1 MTSATAICRSC
12 GAEPSQGARFCGS
25 CGERLT
31 PAADHAEYKQVTVLF
46 ADVARSMDLA
56 AALDLERLR
65 EVMTDLVERSAA
77 VARRY
82 GGSVEYNG
90 DGIMALFGAPTALE
104 DHAFRACL
112 AGLEIQDEMSRLAA
126 AVQQC
131 DGIDVDVRV
140 GLNSG
145 RVIAGEIGSGAL
157 GYRATGETVGMA
169 QRMES
174 AAPAGAVM
182 MSESTARLVE
192 NVATLADPEWV
203 HIKGA
208 DEPVR
213 AYRLV
218 NVLLGDRPVDRAEA
232 RLVGRRWEM
241 AVLDALAER
250 AVDGRG
256 GVVRLVGPPG
266 IGKSRVARE
275 TAAMAAERGIEVAWT
290 LCGSH
295 TAEIPFYAV
304 SRLLRAV
311 TGVAGLDP
319 DAARQRLRSLI
330 PGADPQD
337 LLLLDD
343 LLGVADSEV
352 PLPRIAPDARRRRLT
367 ALVNTVSLARVQP
380 ALLIVEDAHWMDAVS
395 ESMLADL
402 LAVVPRTPAMVLITF
417 RPEYVGALAGM
428 ASAQTVSLGPLGD
441 SDTATLLTELLG
453 ADPSVQELVGV
464 IGDRAA
470 GNPFFAEEM
479 VRELAQRG
487 VLTGAHGNFTCRTDV
502 TEVSVPVTV
511 QAAISARIDRLS
523 EPAKR
528 TLHAAAVIGAH
539 FGAELLST
547 LDGEATTDELLH
559 VELIDQVR
567 FTPTAEYA
575 FRHPLIHA
583 VAYESQL
590 KSDRALWH
598 RRLAA
603 AMEQGAPDLADE
615 NAALIAEHL
624 HAAGDLP
631 TAYAWHMRAGT
642 WSASRD
648 IHAARLNWERARRIA
663 DELPDDSAGKLS
675 MRIAPRTMLCA
686 SDFHAS
692 AITESRGRFAELRE
706 LCSAAGDSVS
716 LAIGMTGQVTEYL
729 YVNRAPEAAVLAS
742 EQMDLLDSIGDPNLT
757 VGLSFS
763 AFATW
768 FNQADFARI
777 TRWTQR
783 VIDLAAGDPSVGAG
797 FGFASPLSA
806 AMAFRGIARWWH
818 GQPGWRDDLRDA
830 ISMAQ
835 AADPATQ
842 AFLLAWTYSVE
853 IAYGVLP
860 ADDSAVEA
868 SQQAVETAE
877 RVGNDNAVT
886 LAEYGL
892 GVALMYRD
900 SESERRRG
908 LELMDKALAMLRI
921 RVPSLVPVTE
931 MFAARERAKFG
942 DRDTAIPLIR
952 EALATL
958 RGQRSLGWV
967 IAGVAI
973 LVETLAERCA
983 DGDLIEAQDALDG
996 LNDMRSEHDSAI
1008 LDITILRLRTVLAK
1022 ARDED
1027 SRYRELLSDY
1037 RARAETL
1044 GFEGHIAWAST

>member
-1 MTSATAICRSC
+1 MTADTACRSC
-12 GAEPSQGARFCGS
+12 GSVPRGDARFCDQCGAPTAGS
-25 CGERLT
+25 RD
-31 PAADHAEYKQVTVLF
+31 AAEYKQVTVLF

-56 AALDLERLR
+56 AALDSERLR

-90 DGIMALFGAPTALE
+90 DGIMALFGAPKALE

-112 AGLEIQDEMSRLAA
+112 AGLDIQDEMSRLAA
-126 AVQQC
+126 AVKQR

-182 MSESTARLVE
+182 VSESTARLVE
-192 NVATLADPEWV
+192 NAARLADPEWV
-203 HIKGA
+203 RVKGA

-218 NVLLGDRPVDRAEA
+218 SVLLGDRPVDRAEA
-232 RLVGRRWEM
+232 SLVGRRWEM
-241 AVLDALAER
+241 AVLDAIAER

-275 TAAMAAERGIEVAWT
+275 TAAMAADRGIEVVWT
-290 LCGSH
+290 VCGSH
-295 TAEIPFYAV
+295 TAEIPFHAV

-319 DAARQRLRSLI
+319 DSARQRLRSLI

-337 LLLLDD
+337 LLLMDD
-343 LLGVADSEV
+343 LLGVADSDV
-352 PLPRIAPDARRRRLT
+352 PLPRIDPDARRRRLT
-367 ALVNTVSLARVQP
+367 ALVNTVSLARVAP

-395 ESMLADL
+395 ESMLADF

-417 RPEYVGALAGM
+417 RPEYCGALAGM

-487 VLTGAHGNFTCRTDV
+487 VLSGSHGRFTCRTDV
-502 TEVSVPVTV
+502 TELSVPVTV

-539 FGAELLST
+539 FGADLLAT

-559 VELIDQVR
+559 VELIDQIR

-598 RRLAA
+598 RRLAT
-603 AMEQGAPDLADE
+603 AMEQRAPDLADE

-624 HAAGDLP
+624 HAAGDLHA
-631 TAYAWHMRAGT
+631 AYAWHMRGGT

-648 IHAARLNWERARRIA
+648 ISAARWHWERARRIA
-663 DELPDDSAGKLS
+663 DELPDDASGTLS

-706 LCSAAGDSVS
+706 LCTAADDKVS
-716 LAIGMTGQVTEYL
+716 LVIGMTGQVTEYL
-729 YVNRAPEAAVLAS
+729 YVNRAREAAALAS
-742 EQMDLLDSIGDPNLT
+742 EQMDLLDSIGDPNLI
-757 VGLSFS
+757 VGLSFPV
-763 AFATW
+763 FTTW
-768 FNQADFARI
+768 FNQADFVKI
-777 TRWTQR
+777 SQWTQR
-783 VIDLAAGDPSVGAG
+783 VIELAVDDPTVGAG
-797 FGFASPLSA
+797 FGFAAPLSA
-806 AMAFRGIARWWH
+806 ALAFRGISRWWQ
-818 GQPGWRDDLRDA
+818 GQKGWRDDLSDA
-830 ISMAQ
+830 TSMAQ
-835 AADPATQ
+835 ATDPATLG
-842 AFLLAWTYSVE
+842 FVLAWTYGVE
-853 IAYGVLP
+853 IGYGVLR
-860 ADDSAVEA
+860 ADDCAIEA
-868 SQQAVETAE
+868 SQRAVESAK
-877 RVGNDNAVT
+877 RIGNDNAVT
-886 LAEYGL
+886 IAEYGL
-892 GVALMYRD
+892 GVALLYRE

-908 LELMDKALAMLRI
+908 LELMDQALAMLRV

-931 MFAARERAKFG
+931 MFAARERARIG
-942 DRDTAIPLIR
+942 DRDAAISVIR
-952 EALATL
+952 DALAIL
-958 RGQRSLGWV
+958 YERSSFGWV
-967 IAGVAI
+967 IAGVGI
-973 LVETLAERCA
+973 LVEALAERGA
-983 DGDLIEAQDALDG
+983 DSDLAEAQDALDE
-996 LNDMRSEHDSAI
+996 LNSFRSEHDSAI
-1008 LDITILRLRTVLAK
+1008 LDITILRLRTMLAK
-1022 ARDED
+1022 ARAED
-1027 SRYRELLSDY
+1027 SRYRELLRDY
-1037 RARAETL
+1037 RAQAESL
-1044 GFEGHIAWAST
+1044 GFEGHIAWASA

>member
-1 MTSATAICRSC
+1 MTSAIAACRSC
-12 GAEPSQGARFCGS
+12 GAEPSHGARFCSS

-46 ADVARSMDLA
+46 ADVARSMDIA

-90 DGIMALFGAPTALE
+90 DGIMALFGAPAALE

-112 AGLEIQDEMSRLAA
+112 AGLDIQDEMARLAA
-126 AVQQC
+126 TVKHH
-131 DGIDVDVRV
+131 DGLDIDVRV

-145 RVIAGEIGSGAL
+145 RVIAGEMGSGAL
-157 GYRATGETVGMA
+157 GYRATGKTVGMA

-174 AAPAGAVM
+174 AAPSGAVM
-182 MSESTARLVE
+182 LSESTARLVE

-208 DEPVR
+208 DDPVR

-232 RLVGRRWEM
+232 SLVGRRWEM
-241 AVLDALAER
+241 AVLDAIAER

-275 TAAMAAERGIEVAWT
+275 TAAMAADRGMEVMWT

-295 TAEIPFYAV
+295 AADMPFYAV

-311 TGVAGLDP
+311 TGVVGLDP
-319 DAARQRLRSLI
+319 DTARHRLRSLI

-343 LLGVADSEV
+343 LLGVADADV
-352 PLPRIAPDARRRRLT
+352 PLPRIDPDARRRRLT
-367 ALVNTVSLARVQP
+367 ALVNTVSLARVAP
-380 ALLIVEDAHWMDAVS
+380 ALVIVEDAHWMDAVS
-395 ESMLADL
+395 GSMLTGF
-402 LAVVPRTPAMVLITF
+402 LAVVPQTPAMVLITF
-417 RPEYVGALAGM
+417 RPEYTGPLAGM
-428 ASAQTVSLGPLGD
+428 ASAQTVSLGPLGH

-453 ADPSVQELVGV
+453 ADPSVRDLVGV
-464 IGDRAA
+464 IADRAA

-487 VLTGAHGNFTCRTDV
+487 VLTGSHGHFTCRADV
-502 TEVSVPVTV
+502 TDLSVPVTV
-511 QAAISARIDRLS
+511 QAAISARIDRLG

-539 FGAELLST
+539 FGAELLAT
-547 LDGEATTDELLH
+547 LDVDTTMDELLR
-559 VELIDQVR
+559 VELVDQVR

-575 FRHPLIHA
+575 FRHPLIQA

-590 KSDRALWH
+590 KSDRTLWH

-603 AMEQGAPDLADE
+603 AIEQLAPDLADE
-615 NAALIAEHL
+615 NAVLVAEHL
-624 HAAGDLP
+624 YAAGDLQA
-631 TAYAWHMRAGT
+631 AYAWHMRAGT

-648 IHAARLNWERARRIA
+648 IRAARLNWERARQIA
-663 DELPDDSAGKLS
+663 DELPDAGAGRLS

-692 AITESRGRFAELRE
+692 AITESRGRFDELRE
-706 LCSAAGDSVS
+706 LCGAAGDSVS

-729 YVNRAPEAAVLAS
+729 YANRAPEAAVLAT

-768 FNQADFARI
+768 FNQADFANI
-777 TRWTQR
+777 SRWTQR

-818 GQPGWRDDLRDA
+818 GQPGWREDLTDA
-830 ISMAQ
+830 MSMAK

-842 AFLLAWTYSVE
+842 GFLLAWTYSLE
-853 IAYGVLP
+853 IGYGVLQ

-868 SQQAVETAE
+868 SQRAVETAQ

-892 GVALMYRD
+892 GLALMYRH

-908 LELMDKALAMLRI
+908 LELMDKALAMLRV
-921 RVPSLVPVTE
+921 RVPSLVPVTQ
-931 MFAARERAKFG
+931 MFAARQRAKFG
-942 DRDTAIPLIR
+942 DRDTAIPVIR
-952 EALATL
+952 DALATL
-958 RGQRSLGWV
+958 REQRSLGWIV
-967 IAGVAI
+967 AGVAI
-973 LVETLAERCA
+973 LVEALAERRA
-983 DGDLIEAQDALDG
+983 DGDLAEAHDALAG
-996 LNDMRSEHDSAI
+996 LDDLYFDHGSAI
-1008 LDITILRLRTVLAK
+1008 VDITRLRLRALLAR

-1027 SRYRELLSDY
+1027 DQYRQLASDY
-1037 RARAETL
+1037 RAMAESL
-1044 GFEGHIAWAST
+1044 GFEGHMAWAST

>member
-1 MTSATAICRSC
+1 MTADTA
-12 GAEPSQGARFCGS
+12 CGS
-25 CGERLT
+25 CGRVLRGKARFCDQCGAPT
-31 PAADHAEYKQVTVLF
+31 AGPGDAAEYKQVTVLF

-112 AGLEIQDEMSRLAA
+112 AGLDIQDEMSRLAA
-126 AVQQC
+126 AVKQR
-131 DGIDVDVRV
+131 DGIEIDVRV

-157 GYRATGETVGMA
+157 GYRATGETVGLA

-174 AAPAGAVM
+174 TAPVGAVM
-182 MSESTARLVE
+182 VSESTARLVE
-192 NVATLADPEWV
+192 NAATLADPEWV
-203 HIKGA
+203 RIKGA
-208 DEPVR
+208 DRPVR

-232 RLVGRRWEM
+232 TLVGRRWEM
-241 AVLDALAER
+241 AVLDAIAER
-250 AVDGRG
+250 AIDGRG

-275 TAAMAAERGIEVAWT
+275 TAAMAADRGIEVVWT

-295 TAEIPFYAV
+295 TAEMPFYAV

-311 TGVAGLDP
+311 TGVVGLDP

-337 LLLLDD
+337 LLLLND
-343 LLGVADSEV
+343 LLGVADSDV
-352 PLPRIAPDARRRRLT
+352 PLPRIDPDARRRRLT
-367 ALVNTVSLARVQP
+367 ALVNTVSLARVAP
-380 ALLIVEDAHWMDAVS
+380 ALLIVEDVHWMDAVS
-395 ESMLADL
+395 ESMLTDF

-417 RPEYVGALAGM
+417 RPEYVGSLAGM

-453 ADPSVQELVGV
+453 ADASVQDLVGV

-487 VLTGAHGNFTCRTDV
+487 VLTGSHGHFTCRADV
-502 TEVSVPVTV
+502 TELSVPVTV
-511 QAAISARIDRLS
+511 QAAISARIDRLGDA
-523 EPAKR
+523 AKR

-539 FGAELLST
+539 FGAELLAT
-547 LDGEATTDELLH
+547 LDVETTMDELLR
-559 VELIDQVR
+559 VELVDQIR

-575 FRHPLIHA
+575 FRHPLIQA

-590 KSDRALWH
+590 KSDRARWH
-598 RRLAA
+598 RRLAGA
-603 AMEQGAPDLADE
+603 IEQLAPDLADE
-615 NAALIAEHL
+615 NAVLVAEHL
-624 HAAGDLP
+624 YAAGDLQA
-631 TAYAWHMRAGT
+631 AYAWHMRAGA

-648 IHAARLNWERARRIA
+648 IYAARLNWEKARVIA
-663 DELPDDSAGKLS
+663 DELPDDATGRLS

-692 AITESRGRFAELRE
+692 AITESSGRFAELRE
-706 LCSAAGDSVS
+706 LCAAAGDSVS

-729 YVNRAPEAAVLAS
+729 YVNRAPDAAVLAS

-757 VGLSFS
+757 VGLSFP

-768 FNQADFARI
+768 FNQADFAKI
-777 TRWTQR
+777 SRWTQR
-783 VIDLAAGDPSVGAG
+783 VIDLAADDPTVGAG

-806 AMAFRGIARWWH
+806 ALAFRGISRWWQ
-818 GQPGWRDDLRDA
+818 GQKGWRDDLRDA
-830 ISMAQ
+830 TTMAQ
-835 AADPATQ
+835 TTDPATLG
-842 AFLLAWTYSVE
+842 FVLAWTYGVE
-853 IAYGVLP
+853 IGYGVLR
-860 ADDSAVEA
+860 ADDCAIEA
-868 SQQAVETAE
+868 SQRAVESAK
-877 RVGNDNAVT
+877 RIGNDNAVT
-886 LAEYGL
+886 IAEYGL
-892 GVALMYRD
+892 GVALLYRE
-900 SESERRRG
+900 SESERHRG
-908 LELMDKALAMLRI
+908 LELMDEALAMLRV

-931 MFAARERAKFG
+931 MFAARERARIG
-942 DRDTAIPLIR
+942 DRDAAISVIR
-952 EALATL
+952 DALT
-958 RGQRSLGWV
+958 SLYEQSSFGWI

-973 LVETLAERCA
+973 LVEALAERRA
-983 DGDLIEAQDALDG
+983 DGDLVEAQDMLDG
-996 LNDMRSEHDSAI
+996 LDAMRSEHDSAI
-1008 LDITILRLRTVLAK
+1008 LDITTLRLRTLLAK

-1027 SRYRELLSDY
+1027 SRYRELLRDY
-1037 RARAETL
+1037 RATAESL
-1044 GFEGHIAWAST
+1044 GFEGHIAWAIA